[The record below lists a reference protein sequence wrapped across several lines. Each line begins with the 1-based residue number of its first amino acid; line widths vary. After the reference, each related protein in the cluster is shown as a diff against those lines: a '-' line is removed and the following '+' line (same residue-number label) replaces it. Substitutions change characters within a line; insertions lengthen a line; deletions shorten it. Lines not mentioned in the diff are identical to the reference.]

1 MMRATPWQ
9 RAMGEFAELSG
20 PGKGPGSVAGPAAYA
35 IDKSRLPAHL
45 REAVV
50 ELAADEACVRFLE
63 AAQDGALKELLC
75 GATAA
80 LLHLCL
86 TLPDLNAKLRRGE
99 MWVISQAQ
107 ARLLLGGP
115 FQRLIDVGAGDG
127 AVTAQLAPLARE
139 VLTTEASGPMAAR
152 LRQRGLA
159 CLQTPLPAAGFTY
172 DLVTCLNVLDRA
184 ERPLSLLR
192 RLRELLTPSGV
203 LLVGVVV
210 PWRPA
215 VLRRAGRGAP
225 PSEALPAAVRE
236 AASFEQSAA
245 ALAAA
250 VFEPLGFHVRRV
262 SRVPYLSRGG
272 ARGVVALDDALFVL
286 TRDGTKAVLPSSS

>member
-1 MMRATPWQ
+1 
-9 RAMGEFAELSG
+9 MGDFAELSG
-20 PGKGPGSVAGPAAYA
+20 GPGTGTGTGQPTPASYA

-45 REAVV
+45 REAV
-50 ELAADEACVRFLE
+50 LTLTADDACVRFLE
-63 AAQDGALKELLC
+63 SAQDGALKELLC

-80 LLHLCL
+80 LLQLCL
-86 TLPDLNAKLRRGE
+86 TLPDLNAKLHRGD

-107 ARLLLGGP
+107 ARLLVGGP

-139 VLTTEASGPMAAR
+139 VITTETSGPMAAR
-152 LRQRGLA
+152 LRERGFP
-159 CLQTPLPAAGFTY
+159 CLQTELPAAGFTH
-172 DLVTCLNVLDRA
+172 DLVTCLNVLDRTS
-184 ERPLSLLR
+184 RPLSLLR

-215 VLRRAGRGAP
+215 VLQRAGLTSAP
-225 PSEALPAAVRE
+225 NEALPAAVRE
-236 AASFEQSAA
+236 AATFEQSAA
-245 ALAAA
+245 ALATS
-250 VFEPLGFHVRRV
+250 VFEPLGFDVRRV

-272 ARGVVALDDALFVL
+272 PRGSIVALDDALFVL
-286 TRDGTKAVLPSSS
+286 TKGAATPQ